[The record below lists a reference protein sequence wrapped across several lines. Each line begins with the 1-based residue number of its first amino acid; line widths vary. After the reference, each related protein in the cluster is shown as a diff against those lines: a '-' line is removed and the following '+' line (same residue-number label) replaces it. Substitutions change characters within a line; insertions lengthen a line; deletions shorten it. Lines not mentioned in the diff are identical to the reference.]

1 MSRPRLALLAIV
13 LAASVP
19 YLPTIDDYFAQDD
32 FGVVA
37 LLSSKP
43 ASYFPRWF
51 VTPWMDDIWG
61 FVPDEVRPFPALSYQ
76 IAAVFGPGS
85 PVANHVVNIAF
96 HAANALLVFGLA
108 RVAAGLTA
116 GPAVFAALVFALL
129 PMQAESVAWI
139 TGRVDSMPAFFYFAA
154 FLLYARW
161 RAGGPPALYA
171 WSVAACFLA
180 LFTKQNTITL
190 LPAIV
195 AYDGLVGRR
204 MPRPSWSWLRPYV
217 PFLLLTVGYLAL
229 RQILFGEALREGR
242 LTAEQIGWFL
252 GDLSTHFR
260 RMVFGEAGLKM
271 TVWQAVAAV
280 TVAAAVVAGVALRSG
295 LRGRS
300 ATLRVAAFVG
310 VAWTGLA
317 VAPTLVAGYASPR
330 HVYLAASGWAL
341 LLGLALSLLWQA
353 RPVPLV
359 RRIAI
364 VAAATVL
371 MAYGSQL
378 REEVRMWG
386 IRTEVSRRAVGDLE
400 REALASPPGT
410 LVIIGVPRRSWDFA
424 VPHALRPPFTSEDL
438 TRRIVVV
445 SHSSIYCCPAVLW
458 EPHTRD
464 TLRTWAEHPDRP
476 PVVVL
481 HWKPDTGALSRLSER
496 DDPFLRSLV
505 SVLRETPDVASL
517 DRVILDVTDRYV
529 AGRGP
534 GYTPS
539 PRSGTAGPNTPR

>member
-1 MSRPRLALLAIV
+1 MSRLRLALLAIV
-13 LAASVP
+13 LAASLP

-37 LLSSKP
+37 VLSSKP

-61 FVPDEVRPFPALSYQ
+61 FVPDEVRPFPAVSYQ
-76 IAAVFGPGS
+76 LAAAFGPGS

-108 RVAAGLTA
+108 RVAAGLA
-116 GPAVFAALVFALL
+116 PGPAVFAALVFAVL

-154 FLLYARW
+154 FLLFARW
-161 RAGGPPALYA
+161 RAGGSPALYA

-190 LPAIV
+190 LPALV
-195 AYDGLVGRR
+195 AYDVMVGRR
-204 MPRPSWSWLRPYV
+204 PPRLSWSWLRPYV
-217 PFLLLTVGYLAL
+217 PFLLLTAGYLAL
-229 RQILFGEALREGR
+229 RQALFGEALREGR

-260 RMVFGEAGLKM
+260 RMVFGEAGLK
-271 TVWQAVAAV
+271 TGIWQAVAAV
-280 TVAAAVVAGVALRSG
+280 AAGTAVVAGVALRSDP
-295 LRGRS
+295 RGR
-300 ATLRVAAFVG
+300 AVLRVAAFVAF
-310 VAWTGLA
+310 AWTGLA

-341 LLGLALSLLWQA
+341 WLGLALEILWQA

-359 RRIAI
+359 RRIGI
-364 VAAATVL
+364 VAAAAVL
-371 MAYGSQL
+371 IAYGSQL
-378 REEVRMWG
+378 RDEVRAWG
-386 IRTEVSRRAVGDLE
+386 IRTEVSRRAVEDLE

-438 TRRIVVV
+438 TKRISVV
-445 SHSSIYCCPAVLW
+445 SHSSIHCCPAVLW

-464 TLRTWAEHPDRP
+464 TMRAWAERPDRP

-481 HWKPDTGALSRLSER
+481 HWDADTGALSRLNDR

-505 SVLRETPDVASL
+505 SVLRETPDVSSL

-534 GYTPS
+534 GRTPS
-539 PRSGTAGPNTPR
+539 PRSGTAGPSTPR